1 MNSGV
6 SFVRRMNDGP
16 RAEVLEDVWFV
27 FVHVHVFRRIIWGKM
42 YELHDSLPFRCDCT
56 QLSSLPW
63 PLPHIDSNLLSYALI
78 DRGRV
83 KRRGWFCIT
92 YYYACFGTGF
102 SYLIYPVLLCG
113 NMGGGVCFNQ
123 STSSAEKNQKGC
135 RSRGERSWNQ
145 MWWPSVNNTKKRTLI
160 GYCMP
165 CYANGFTAVLQM
177 VEVFFLFSFWLIWRA
192 LWQA

>member
-63 PLPHIDSNLLSYALI
+63 PLPHIDSNLLSSALI

-113 NMGGGVCFNQ
+113 NMGGGGMFQSVYFISWEESERLSLTRRKKLKPNVMTISKQYQKENIDWILYALLCKWLYSCF
-123 STSSAEKNQKGC
+123 T
-135 RSRGERSWNQ
+135 
-145 MWWPSVNNTKKRTLI
+145 
-160 GYCMP
+160 
-165 CYANGFTAVLQM
+165 NGWG
-177 VEVFFLFSFWLIWRA
+177 FFFI
-192 LWQA
+192 

>member
-1 MNSGV
+1 MAVVQLKIWHKNLIYKKPDMNSGV

-113 NMGGGVCFNQ
+113 NMGGGGYVSISLLHQ
-123 STSSAEKNQKGC
+123 LRRIRKVVAHEEK
-135 RSRGERSWNQ
+135 E
-145 MWWPSVNNTKKRTLI
+145 VETK
-160 GYCMP
+160 CDDH
-165 CYANGFTAVLQM
+165 Q
-177 VEVFFLFSFWLIWRA
+177 
-192 LWQA
+192 